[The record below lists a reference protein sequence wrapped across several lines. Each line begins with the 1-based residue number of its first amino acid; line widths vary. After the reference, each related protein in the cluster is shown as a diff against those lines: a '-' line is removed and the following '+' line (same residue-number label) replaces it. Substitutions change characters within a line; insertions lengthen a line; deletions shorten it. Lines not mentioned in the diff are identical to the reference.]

1 MKKLVLLLL
10 AIFMLVGSLASCN
23 VENLEVNL
31 PSSMD
36 VGIQVSGQILTPSM
50 EEEVPTAD
58 AGGSTAT
65 EPSTTRPSGSAT
77 KPSTT
82 TRPSGTT
89 VTEPSPAPGG
99 STDSLEGLTEIEKR
113 ALEKDNLPD
122 NLNYDYEEFKT
133 LSFKELFSLDVSG
146 TEHAGDMITDSVYRR
161 NTAVENRLKVSI
173 SHTVSYTQK
182 FTEFAEEIASL
193 YSAGV
198 DEYDAIFI
206 MGNAAIQYNY
216 TVDAFTEI
224 DNLKYISKD
233 APWWWADAME
243 EVSYNNNRQK
253 FLIGD
258 ICLSAYT
265 RVGTMLVNST
275 DYNRIFADEGIDGL
289 YDLVLDRKWT
299 VAELKMRASQ
309 AYRDPNGDGVKL
321 GDYSDYIGLSVGNAE
336 MIKLLEY
343 GFDVKRYSRDENG
356 VAYLDYDTNRAG
368 VATDALIDLLFE
380 TDGVSW
386 KSGYDKPRDFAQGRT
401 LFQAGLISDL
411 LSTEIREMADNY
423 TVVPL
428 PMLDSSQTE
437 YTSNI
442 QNSAQMVGV
451 LKSVTD
457 TDFSSAVIEALC
469 TESYRKVVLPFFET
483 ALKIRYARDS
493 GIGKMI
499 DIIND
504 TATKN
509 FLYEYLP
516 GDGCGALITNVVLT
530 GRNELDSEYANA
542 AEYTNVY
549 LSLLRALLNSAN

>member
-1 MKKLVLLLL
+1 
-10 AIFMLVGSLASCN
+10 
-23 VENLEVNL
+23 
-31 PSSMD
+31 
-36 VGIQVSGQILTPSM
+36 
-50 EEEVPTAD
+50 
-58 AGGSTAT
+58 
-65 EPSTTRPSGSAT
+65 
-77 KPSTT
+77 
-82 TRPSGTT
+82 
-89 VTEPSPAPGG
+89 
-99 STDSLEGLTEIEKR
+99 
-113 ALEKDNLPD
+113 
-122 NLNYDYEEFKT
+122 
-133 LSFKELFSLDVSG
+133 
-146 TEHAGDMITDSVYRR
+146 
-161 NTAVENRLKVSI
+161 
-173 SHTVSYTQK
+173 
-182 FTEFAEEIASL
+182 
-193 YSAGV
+193 
-198 DEYDAIFI
+198 
-206 MGNAAIQYNY
+206 
-216 TVDAFTEI
+216 
-224 DNLKYISKD
+224 
-233 APWWWADAME
+233 ME
-243 EVSYNNNRQK
+243 EVSYNKNRQK

-275 DYNRIFADEGIDGL
+275 DYNRIFADEGIDSL

-321 GDYSDYIGLSVGNAE
+321 GDYSDYVGLSVGNAE

-469 TESYRKVVLPFFET
+469 TESYRKVVLPFFEV
-483 ALKIRYARDS
+483 ALRTDYVKES
-493 GIGKMI
+493 NIGKMI
-499 DIIND
+499 DIINS

-509 FLYEYLP
+509 FLYECQP
-516 GDGCGALITNVVLT
+516 GSGCGVLITNVTLMES
-530 GRNELDSEYANA
+530 NELCSQYASVEVATKEY
-542 AEYTNVY
+542 
-549 LSLLRALLNSAN
+549 LNILKSRLTPSSGN